1 MEKVTFKINENDL
14 KSDYL
19 YFNVMLKQTIN
30 NIGLYS
36 DGELF
41 SGEGEIIVNGFA
53 IRNDIGFTSIQ
64 ATCDEYNTNGFS
76 GELWGITCDVF
87 AVGHQMYHQ
96 GNPYIRTNIN
106 NYYLVHLSSLN
117 RVFAISC
124 TPNGII
130 TEINEITNC

>member
-1 MEKVTFKINENDL
+1 MEKKVFKINRTDL
-14 KSDYL
+14 ESDFL
-19 YFNVMLKQTIN
+19 FFNINLTQTIT
-30 NIGLYS
+30 NIGMFS
-36 DGELF
+36 DSELITNTD
-41 SGEGEIIVNGFA
+41 IIVDGFA
-53 IRNDIGFTSIQ
+53 IRNDIGFQSIQ

-76 GELWGITCDVF
+76 GELWWITCDVF
-87 AVGHQMYHQ
+87 AVGNQMYHQ

-124 TPNGII
+124 TNSGVI